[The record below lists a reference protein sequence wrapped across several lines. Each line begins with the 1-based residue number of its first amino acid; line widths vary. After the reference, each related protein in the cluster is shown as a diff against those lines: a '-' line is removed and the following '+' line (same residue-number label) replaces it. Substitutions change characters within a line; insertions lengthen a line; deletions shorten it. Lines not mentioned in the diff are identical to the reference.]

1 MSFLPK
7 QFSVS
12 LVATILMLW
21 NTGCTR
27 DRYHRAADR
36 DTLNILD
43 EKTVS
48 RPWGLP
54 PNYSINVDPRSRLF
68 DDSDP
73 NDPRLPDPGP
83 NLYAYDVPQMR
94 SDSGSPA
101 SAGDD
106 NLVPEFARTVVGGW
120 SARREAVVPA
130 VSGMVDGWT
139 TRSVRLARFGAQ
151 KQDLAN
157 ATSAAQPY
165 DDAEVG
171 LTIQPIPRKYWDAIP
186 LVCLSRMFEFESVR
200 DEYKRTYN
208 ADPPKEMRDQARKL
222 TFADIVSLAQLN
234 SREYQSQ
241 KESLYST
248 ALSLTRER
256 YRYKTKFS
264 AAGNG
269 ASVDYDHVRDAGVKS
284 NTLTVPSSVSGDRV
298 IALGGT
304 AVARFA
310 NSVVMTFGGP
320 QGFAKDISSN
330 LLFEFTQSVFQR
342 DVLLEP
348 LIQTERNVVYAGRR
362 FARYRK
368 QFYFG
373 LSNTYYQDLLSTY
386 RSIEINTQNYF
397 GVVRALD
404 QAEAEVRSGVNS
416 AQPRFQV
423 DQIEQNMLSGRRSL
437 INSCNSLENSLDR
450 LKLTLGVPTETAIN
464 IDLRE
469 LESLT
474 LRDEME
480 VAGELVRRARERVRE
495 LLEKPRVDREDVVST
510 NLVMLDRT
518 LAWMELRER
527 IGLEA
532 KNVGE
537 LRVLR
542 ASVRVD
548 EAYVSVDRAQR
559 QLSETQ
565 NAVPPPAPINVFRR
579 TANAVQSRL
588 QLTARQLQHAD
599 QLSDKG
605 AVRATVLK
613 AYVAQK
619 TRTEA
624 ILARVT
630 KVLRG
635 ESDEKLE
642 VLQKE
647 VDGSLAALIALEPV
661 ARRMLGVP
669 AKRSAPDVELKQS
682 IEQGKQL
689 LVMLDKLGADDS
701 SGLPKIELSV
711 DDAMVTALVQRFDLM
726 DQRGRLAD
734 DWRGIK
740 LAADDLKSALNLNVS
755 HSLSARDGKAFDFGA
770 EDSQT
775 ELRAAVDLPLNR
787 RSQRN
792 GFRQSLINYQVA
804 RRSLMELEDN
814 IKFSARQDLR
824 QLSLDRVQYDIS
836 VISAALASE
845 RVYSTQLE
853 LSLGLATVTARDF
866 LEAQRDY
873 RANLSSVANGRLGY
887 IVNRAK
893 LAFDLELML
902 LDDDGLWP
910 ELNQEQYQP
919 ESNGVFPSNAGPT
932 YGELPRGVWPSTKIK
947 RMQGV
952 RPPG

>member
-1 MSFLPK
+1 MPN

-12 LVATILMLW
+12 VVAAILMLW

-43 EKTVS
+43 EKTS
-48 RPWGLP
+48 ARPWDLP

-73 NDPRLPDPGP
+73 NDPQLPDPGP
-83 NLYAYDVPQMR
+83 NLYAYDVPQLR
-94 SDSGSPA
+94 SDSDAPGSA
-101 SAGDD
+101 SDD
-106 NLVPEFARTVVGGW
+106 SLVPDFAATTSGGW
-120 SARREAVVPA
+120 TARREPIVPV
-130 VSGMVDGWT
+130 VSGSIDGWGPRTVQPVWHT
-139 TRSVRLARFGAQ
+139 TRQ
-151 KQDLAN
+151 N
-157 ATSAAQPY
+157 APSKAATVAQPY
-165 DDAEVG
+165 ADAEVG
-171 LTIQPIPRKYWDAIP
+171 LTIQPIPREYWDAIP

-200 DEYKRTYN
+200 EEYRRTYN
-208 ADPPKEMRDQARKL
+208 TDPPKEMRDQARKL
-222 TFADIVSLAQLN
+222 TFTDIVGLAQLN

-241 KESLYST
+241 KEALYSA
-248 ALSLTRER
+248 ALGLTRER
-256 YRYKTKFS
+256 YRYQTKFS

-269 ASVDYDHVRDAGVKS
+269 TSSNYDHTRDAGVKS
-284 NTLTVPSSVSGDRV
+284 NTLTVPSTVSGDRV

-450 LKLTLGVPTETAIN
+450 FKLTLGIPTETAIN

-510 NLVMLDRT
+510 NLVLLDRT
-518 LAWMELRER
+518 LGWMELRER
-527 IGLEA
+527 IGLG
-532 KNVGE
+532 KNNVRE

-542 ASVRVD
+542 AAVRVD

-559 QLSETQ
+559 QLAETQ
-565 NAVPPPAPINVFRR
+565 DAVPPAAPINVFRR
-579 TANAVQSRL
+579 TANAIQARL

-599 QLSDKG
+599 QLSGKG
-605 AVRATVLK
+605 AVRETVLK

-619 TRTEA
+619 ARAEA
-624 ILARVT
+624 TQARVT

-642 VLQKE
+642 VLQKAA
-647 VDGSLAALIALEPV
+647 DTSLAALVTLEPV
-661 ARRMLGVP
+661 ARGMVGAP
-669 AKRSAPDVELKQS
+669 AKRSTPAEELKQS
-682 IEQGKQL
+682 IEQGQQL
-689 LVMLDKLGADDS
+689 LVLLDKLGADAS
-701 SGLPKIELSV
+701 SGLPKIEMSV

-755 HSLSARDGKAFDFGA
+755 HSLSARDGRAFDFGA

-792 GFRQSLINYQVA
+792 GFRQSLINYQVG

-814 IKFSARQDLR
+814 IKFAARQDLR

-902 LDDDGLWP
+902 LDDAGLWP

-919 ESNGVFPSNAGPT
+919 VSNGVFPPNAGPT
-932 YGELPRGVWPSTKIK
+932 YGELPEGVWPSTKIK

>member
-1 MSFLPK
+1 MYLLK
-7 QFSVS
+7 HTSVS
-12 LVATILMLW
+12 LFAVVLVITAV
-21 NTGCTR
+21 GCTR

-36 DTLNILD
+36 DTRQILD
-43 EKTVS
+43 EKTVK
-48 RPWGLP
+48 RPWDLP
-54 PNYSINVDPRSRLF
+54 SNYSINADPRSRLF

-73 NDPRLPDPGP
+73 DDPELPDPGP
-83 NLYAYDVPQMR
+83 HLYSYEVPQMGPRPAPPGSATDDDLVPEIAAAVFEGWTSR
-94 SDSGSPA
+94 SDSI
-101 SAGDD
+101 
-106 NLVPEFARTVVGGW
+106 
-120 SARREAVVPA
+120 VPA
-130 VSGMVDGWT
+130 VSAMGQGWVSRS
-139 TRSVRLARFGAQ
+139 TRQVNYRGTQTGPQ
-151 KQDLAN
+151 KDV
-157 ATSAAQPY
+157 AAAKPY
-165 DDAEVG
+165 ADAEVG
-171 LTIQPIPRKYWDAIP
+171 LTIQPIPREYWDAIP
-186 LVCLSRMFEFESVR
+186 PVCLSRMLEFESVR
-200 DEYKRTYN
+200 TEYQRSYN
-208 ADPPKEMRDQARKL
+208 REPAKELRDQAPKL
-222 TFADIVSLAQLN
+222 TFTDIVSLAHLN
-234 SREYQSQ
+234 SREYQLQ
-241 KESLYST
+241 KEALYT
-248 ALSLTRER
+248 AALALTRER
-256 YRYKTKFS
+256 YNYKTKFS
-264 AAGNG
+264 ATGNG
-269 ASVDYDHVRDAGVKS
+269 TSVDYDHIRDEGARS
-284 NTLTVPSSVSGDRV
+284 DTLTVPSSIASDRV

-320 QGFAKDISSN
+320 QGFAKDISSS
-330 LLFEFTQSVFQR
+330 LLFEFTQSIFQR

-348 LIQTERNVVYAGRR
+348 LIQSERNVVYAGRR
-362 FARYRK
+362 FARFRK
-368 QFYFG
+368 QFYFN
-373 LSNTYYQDLLSTY
+373 LANTYYQDLLSTY

-450 LKLTLGVPTETAIN
+450 LKLTLGLPTETAIN

-495 LLEKPRVDREDVVST
+495 LLMKPRVDREDVVST

-518 LAWMELRER
+518 LAWMELREQ
-527 IGLEA
+527 ILSDGM
-532 KNVGE
+532 NVGQ
-537 LRVLR
+537 LRILR
-542 ASVRVD
+542 AGVRVD
-548 EAYVSVDRAQR
+548 EAYVSVDRANR
-559 QLSETQ
+559 QLAATQ
-565 NAVPPPAPINVFRR
+565 QAVPPAAPINVFRR
-579 TANAVQSRL
+579 TANAVQTRL
-588 QLTARQLQHAD
+588 ELTARQLQHSD
-599 QLSDKG
+599 QLPAHG
-605 AVRATVLK
+605 PGRENVLK
-613 AYVAQK
+613 AYVEQK
-619 TRTEA
+619 TSHEA
-624 ILARVT
+624 LLARAT
-630 KVLRG
+630 KLLRG

-647 VDGSLAALIALEPV
+647 ADAALKVMVSLEPI
-661 ARRMLGVP
+661 ARRMIGAP
-669 AKRSAPDVELKQS
+669 ANRSAPRIELQQS
-682 IEQGKQL
+682 VDQGKQL
-689 LVMLDKLGADDS
+689 LAMLEKLGADEA
-701 SGLPKIELSV
+701 SGLPMIELSV
-711 DDAMVTALVQRFDLM
+711 DDAMVTALVQRFDM
-726 DQRGRLAD
+726 MNQRGFLAD
-734 DWRGIK
+734 DWRAIK

-755 HSLSARDGKAFDFGA
+755 HALSSRGEKAFDFGV

-792 GFRQSLINYQVA
+792 SFRRSLINYQVG

-873 RANLSSVANGRLGY
+873 RSNLSNVANGRLGY
-887 IVNRAK
+887 IVNRAQ
-893 LAFDLELML
+893 LAFDLELMM
-902 LDDDGLWP
+902 LDDTGLWP
-910 ELNQEQYQP
+910 ELDQERYQP
-919 ESNGVFPSNAGPT
+919 KSSPVFPPNAGST
-932 YGELPRGVWPSTKIK
+932 YGDLPKGVWPSKKIK

>member
-1 MSFLPK
+1 
-7 QFSVS
+7 
-12 LVATILMLW
+12 
-21 NTGCTR
+21 
-27 DRYHRAADR
+27 
-36 DTLNILD
+36 
-43 EKTVS
+43 
-48 RPWGLP
+48 
-54 PNYSINVDPRSRLF
+54 
-68 DDSDP
+68 
-73 NDPRLPDPGP
+73 
-83 NLYAYDVPQMR
+83 
-94 SDSGSPA
+94 
-101 SAGDD
+101 
-106 NLVPEFARTVVGGW
+106 
-120 SARREAVVPA
+120 VVPA

-450 LKLTLGVPTETAIN
+450 
-464 IDLRE
+464 
-469 LESLT
+469 
-474 LRDEME
+474 
-480 VAGELVRRARERVRE
+480 
-495 LLEKPRVDREDVVST
+495 
-510 NLVMLDRT
+510 
-518 LAWMELRER
+518 
-527 IGLEA
+527 
-532 KNVGE
+532 
-537 LRVLR
+537 
-542 ASVRVD
+542 
-548 EAYVSVDRAQR
+548 
-559 QLSETQ
+559 
-565 NAVPPPAPINVFRR
+565 
-579 TANAVQSRL
+579 
-588 QLTARQLQHAD
+588 
-599 QLSDKG
+599 
-605 AVRATVLK
+605 
-613 AYVAQK
+613 
-619 TRTEA
+619 
-624 ILARVT
+624 
-630 KVLRG
+630 
-635 ESDEKLE
+635 
-642 VLQKE
+642 
-647 VDGSLAALIALEPV
+647 
-661 ARRMLGVP
+661 
-669 AKRSAPDVELKQS
+669 
-682 IEQGKQL
+682 
-689 LVMLDKLGADDS
+689 
-701 SGLPKIELSV
+701 
-711 DDAMVTALVQRFDLM
+711 
-726 DQRGRLAD
+726 
-734 DWRGIK
+734 
-740 LAADDLKSALNLNVS
+740 
-755 HSLSARDGKAFDFGA
+755 
-770 EDSQT
+770 
-775 ELRAAVDLPLNR
+775 
-787 RSQRN
+787 
-792 GFRQSLINYQVA
+792 
-804 RRSLMELEDN
+804 
-814 IKFSARQDLR
+814 
-824 QLSLDRVQYDIS
+824 
-836 VISAALASE
+836 
-845 RVYSTQLE
+845 
-853 LSLGLATVTARDF
+853 
-866 LEAQRDY
+866 
-873 RANLSSVANGRLGY
+873 
-887 IVNRAK
+887 
-893 LAFDLELML
+893 
-902 LDDDGLWP
+902 
-910 ELNQEQYQP
+910 
-919 ESNGVFPSNAGPT
+919 
-932 YGELPRGVWPSTKIK
+932 
-947 RMQGV
+947 
-952 RPPG
+952 